1 MSTPNPTNRFCPNCG
16 KPVAMEAK
24 FCPACG
30 ATIPQLAAPPVPQAP
45 MQAPPVPPVPSYP
58 SYGPSYQTPYQ
69 QPYQQPKKSNTKIII
84 AVVIIVVVLVAG
96 LGTYAAYTFFQNLP
110 SQFSQKSFSI
120 ANGNYAIPAQHYY
133 YLTFQ
138 LPVGATLI
146 TVNGTFSTTGRVQ
159 TLVMDSSNFA
169 GYQSSGS
176 ANYLY
181 NSGST
186 TSGTILA
193 NLPGTG
199 TYDLVYLNTYGYN
212 ETINTV
218 ATAYYR

>member
-1 MSTPNPTNRFCPNCG
+1 MSIPSRFCPNCG

-30 ATIPQLAAPPVPQAP
+30 ATIPQQAIPQPAVPQAQP
-45 MQAPPVPPVPSYP
+45 QTPPTPAYP
-58 SYGPSYQTPYQ
+58 TYGPSYQTTYQ
-69 QPYQQPKKSNTKIII
+69 QPYQQAPKKSNTKIII
-84 AVVIIVVVLVAG
+84 AVVVIIIVVVAA
-96 LGTYAAYTFFQNLP
+96 LGAYAAYTFINTLP
-110 SQFSQKSFSI
+110 SQFSQKSLSI
-120 ANGNYAIPAQHYY
+120 ASGNYAVPAGHYY
-133 YLTFQ
+133 YFTFS
-138 LPVGATLI
+138 LPVTATLI
-146 TVNGTFSTTGRVQ
+146 TVNGTFSTLGTIQ

-169 GYQSSGS
+169 GYKTSGS

-193 NLPGTG
+193 NLPGPG

-212 ETINTV
+212 ETFTTSATV
-218 ATAYYR
+218 YYR